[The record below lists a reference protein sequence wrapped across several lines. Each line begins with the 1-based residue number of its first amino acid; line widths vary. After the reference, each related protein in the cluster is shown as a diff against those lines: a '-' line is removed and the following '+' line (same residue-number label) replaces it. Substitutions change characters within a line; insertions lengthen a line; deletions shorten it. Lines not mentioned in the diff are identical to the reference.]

1 MADSILHCN
10 ESFLDIWLHIGECI
24 QLNDGDAMNGY
35 ESEES
40 TWLSLSDHD
49 NDDNLFSLEQ
59 YPFSN
64 ESPTV
69 FSHGNLPEFI

>member
-1 MADSILHCN
+1 MAELHCN

-24 QLNDGDAMNGY
+24 HLNDEDAVNGY

-49 NDDNLFSLEQ
+49 NDDNLCL
-59 YPFSN
+59 
-64 ESPTV
+64 
-69 FSHGNLPEFI
+69 